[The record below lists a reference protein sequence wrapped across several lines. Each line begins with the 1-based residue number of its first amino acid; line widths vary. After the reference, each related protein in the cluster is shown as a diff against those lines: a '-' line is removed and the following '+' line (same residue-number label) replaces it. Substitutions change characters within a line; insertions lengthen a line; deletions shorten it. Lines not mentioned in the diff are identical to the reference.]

1 MTLSAAT
8 TTRTANATAIVPRNA
23 NSLPDRVINAHVQ
36 NADVQINI
44 RNKAKDTE
52 PASQNAGFL
61 VDSTAAEDANRAPSK
76 ECQATWWGEAIQ
88 QNMGLTSGYSKVA
101 VLLIKWADELD
112 ELRTG
117 QEVSWWKAR
126 WVP

>member
-1 MTLSAAT
+1 MTLSATT
-8 TTRTANATAIVPRNA
+8 TTRTANATAIAPRNA
-23 NSLPDRVINAHVQ
+23 NLISNRVINAHVQ

-44 RNKAKDTE
+44 RNKPKDTE
-52 PASQNAGFL
+52 PTLQNDGLL
-61 VDSTAAEDANRAPSK
+61 VDSTAEEDVNRAPSK

-88 QNMGLTSGYSKVA
+88 QNMGLPGGYSKAA

-117 QEVSWWKAR
+117 QEVGW
-126 WVP
+126 